1 MIPVSEP
8 DLGPAELARVADAI
22 RAGEVSSAGADVGV
36 FEERWAAYCSR
47 RHGVAVTN
55 GTAALQLAVACLDLE
70 PGDEIIMPTF
80 TIISCALAA
89 AYCGAIPR
97 LVDANP
103 RTWCMETE
111 AIRNAIGP
119 RTRAIMPVHIYGHPV
134 DMDPI
139 LDLAEQHGLAVIEDA
154 AEAHGAEYRS
164 ARGGEQTWLRCGSF
178 GAVSCFS
185 FYANKLLTTGEG
197 GMLVTNDDGLAQRA
211 RALRNLSFEPG
222 RRFRHDR
229 LGYNFRL
236 SNLQAALGIPQVA
249 RMDDIVAK
257 KRATAAEYTRGLR
270 DLAGIALQV
279 EEPWAKSVFWM
290 YGLVVDPETGL
301 DAEML
306 AKRLANRGV
315 ETRPFF
321 LGLHEQPVFRR
332 LGGIAHQGFPVAERL
347 ARQGLYLPSGL
358 GLRLEQVEH
367 VVTSV
372 RKSLQ

>member
-8 DLGPAELARVADAI
+8 DLGPAELAQVTEAI
-22 RAGEVSSAGADVGV
+22 LAGQISSASADVRV
-36 FEERWAAYCSR
+36 FEERWAAYCGR
-47 RHGVAVTN
+47 HHGVAVTN
-55 GTAALQLAVACLDLE
+55 GTAALQLAVACLELE

-89 AYCGAIPR
+89 AHCGAVPR

-103 RTWCMETE
+103 RTWCMDTE
-111 AIRNAIGP
+111 ALRDAIGP

-139 LDLAEQHGLAVIEDA
+139 LNLAEQHGLAVIEDA

-164 ARGGEQTWLRCGSF
+164 ARGGAENWHRCGSF
-178 GAVSCFS
+178 GAMSCFS

-197 GMLVTNDDGLAQRA
+197 GMLVTDDDGLAQRA
-211 RALRNLSFEPG
+211 RLLRNLSFEPG

-229 LGYNFRL
+229 LGFNFRM

-249 RMDDIVAK
+249 RMDDIVTK
-257 KRATAAEYTRGLR
+257 KRAIAEVYMRGLR
-270 DLAGIALQV
+270 DVAGIALPV

-301 DAEML
+301 DAE
-306 AKRLANRGV
+306 ALANTVGGSRCRDPSLLPGPARATRLSPAWLDYAPKVSRG
-315 ETRPFF
+315 
-321 LGLHEQPVFRR
+321 G
-332 LGGIAHQGFPVAERL
+332 A
-347 ARQGLYLPSGL
+347 ARASRDSTCQVGSGC
-358 GLRLEQVEH
+358 GPNR
-367 VVTSV
+367 SS
-372 RKSLQ
+372 R